1 MRREG
6 QTSIDSTLKPYVPIW
21 YKATLSIDEAVA
33 YSGIGRDKLRDMTS
47 RADCPFVLWV
57 GNRRLVKR
65 KAFDQYLDEMFSI

>member
-33 YSGIGRDKLRDMTS
+33 YSGIGRDKLRDMTRFGEWQVVRIVRS
-47 RADCPFVLWV
+47 FCGLETV
-57 GNRRLVKR
+57 GW
-65 KAFDQYLDEMFSI
+65 